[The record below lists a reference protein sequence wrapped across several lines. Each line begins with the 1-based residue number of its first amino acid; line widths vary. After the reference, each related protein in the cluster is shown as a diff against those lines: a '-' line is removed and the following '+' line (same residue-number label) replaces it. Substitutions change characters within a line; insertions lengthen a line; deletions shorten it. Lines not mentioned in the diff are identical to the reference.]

1 MYLVRVWEIK
11 MCFLTRL
18 CGRSFKKSSSW
29 HEKWIRM
36 RTDCFS
42 IPFLA
47 SWCFF
52 PNSIP
57 VNVWSWKQFQLC
69 TSGHLTVSHHV
80 LDLCLADSQSQCII
94 NLLLSPGLP
103 HNHKWNQWNTE
114 HAGISMADRPGRMK
128 NCSRDKAALCD
139 KWKVWPWAIC
149 NGNRWRPADC
159 FNICPFNHGLC
170 EVYSQTICFF

>member
-1 MYLVRVWEIK
+1 MYLVRAWLTNK
-11 MCFLTRL
+11 CLCFLTQLRGGSL
-18 CGRSFKKSSSW
+18 KKSSSW
-29 HEKWIRM
+29 HEKWTKM

-42 IPFLA
+42 IHFLA
-47 SWCFF
+47 GWWIFSSFF
-52 PNSIP
+52 FSNSIP

-114 HAGISMADRPGRMK
+114 HPAISTPDRPGRMK
-128 NCSRDKAALCD
+128 NCNRDKAALCD
-139 KWKVWPWAIC
+139 KWKFWPWATC
-149 NGNRWRPADC
+149 NTK
-159 FNICPFNHGLC
+159 F
-170 EVYSQTICFF
+170 